1 MVAESMYSPE
11 ALSDIHTVRLQRTNL
26 PCDCFYIDS
35 FTGSGPPH
43 QHIGLEV
50 LYCLEGE
57 AVMTIE
63 DKRVPVRGRRLTILN
78 PLKSHYLRVVKGSR
92 YRRYVLHLLPER
104 LWTVPAGKGRSV
116 DSWPWTPWCLAEP
129 VWQTDLN
136 EETHARVT
144 RIFEEIL
151 YESAVRLPS
160 SFEMICHLLNQFF
173 IIVRR
178 LLLAHNH
185 RVSEEHEESLD
196 MIRSIISFIEAHYAK
211 NIRTSDIAASIG
223 FSPSRACHAFKRATG
238 KTISHY
244 LHEVRIQRAKN
255 LLLMSDQQVA
265 AIAYEVGY
273 NDLSY
278 FNRWFRAITGLSPS
292 DFRKRFRKSA
302 ALR

>member
-1 MVAESMYSPE
+1 MVAEPMYSTE
-11 ALSDIHTVRLQRTNL
+11 ALNDIHTVRLQKTNL

-50 LYCLEGE
+50 LYCLEGD

-63 DKRVPVRGRRLTILN
+63 GKRVPVRGRRLTIVN
-78 PLKSHYLRVVKGSR
+78 PLKSHYLRVANDSR

-104 LWTVPAGKGRSV
+104 LWTVPTGKGRSI

-129 VWQTDLN
+129 IWQADLD
-136 EETHARVT
+136 EESHGRVT

-178 LLLAHNH
+178 LLLARGHPIC
-185 RVSEEHEESLD
+185 EEHEESLE
-196 MIRSIISFIEAHYAK
+196 MVRSIASFVEAHYAK

-223 FSPSRACHAFKRATG
+223 FSPSRACHAFRRATG
-238 KTISHY
+238 KTISRF

-255 LLLMSDQQVA
+255 LLLMSNRRIT

-278 FNRWFRAITGLSPS
+278 FNRWFRTITGLSPS
-292 DFRKRFRKSA
+292 DFRKRFRIPAVLK
-302 ALR
+302 